1 MIFWECCSSYCKGT
15 TVKYSRY
22 GRTGPDRPPQPTTQ
36 RILPQLGR
44 GWRVGEP
51 RKCYA
56 RAWTGGRDTSFYLV
70 TVHHGQKMQFFVKEL
85 TVDHCRA
92 PNDRSGL
99 LRRPPRP
106 VRTPCEPSFPSD
118 LRIFR
123 TEIQPLLAYQTC
135 SRSSIVVS
143 SAALVSTLQPVGRA
157 MPAGSA
163 PPYQPIPHL
172 CPK

>member
-85 TVDHCRA
+85 TVDHCCA

-106 VRTPCEPSFPSD
+106 VRTPCGPSFPSD

-123 TEIQPLLAYQTC
+123 TEIQPLAGNDQWQNRRVMSAFFCWLAW
-135 SRSSIVVS
+135 
-143 SAALVSTLQPVGRA
+143 LV
-157 MPAGSA
+157 AG
-163 PPYQPIPHL
+163 IEE
-172 CPK
+172 

>member
-123 TEIQPLLAYQTC
+123 TEIQPLL
-135 SRSSIVVS
+135 SGGRL
-143 SAALVSTLQPVGRA
+143 AAAVGHQGGGEIGSFLLVSIIKCIKETVKWAQAV
-157 MPAGSA
+157 SDHTS
-163 PPYQPIPHL
+163 Y
-172 CPK
+172 

>member
-1 MIFWECCSSYCKGT
+1 MIFWGCCSSYCKGT

-123 TEIQPLLAYQTC
+123 TEIQPLVLTH
-135 SRSSIVVS
+135 
-143 SAALVSTLQPVGRA
+143 QPLPGVGRGHLRTQCGNHV
-157 MPAGSA
+157 GSGK
-163 PPYQPIPHL
+163 HCEWTL
-172 CPK
+172 T

>member
-123 TEIQPLLAYQTC
+123 TEIQPLPGSQMLRDYESKAKCNCNYLA
-135 SRSSIVVS
+135 
-143 SAALVSTLQPVGRA
+143 L
-157 MPAGSA
+157 
-163 PPYQPIPHL
+163 
-172 CPK
+172 

>member
-123 TEIQPLLAYQTC
+123 TEIQPL
-135 SRSSIVVS
+135 SSTYTGWGEKKYSIS
-143 SAALVSTLQPVGRA
+143 LHYKIFAHPDTSPSINRRRRNFLLLS
-157 MPAGSA
+157 
-163 PPYQPIPHL
+163 
-172 CPK
+172 K